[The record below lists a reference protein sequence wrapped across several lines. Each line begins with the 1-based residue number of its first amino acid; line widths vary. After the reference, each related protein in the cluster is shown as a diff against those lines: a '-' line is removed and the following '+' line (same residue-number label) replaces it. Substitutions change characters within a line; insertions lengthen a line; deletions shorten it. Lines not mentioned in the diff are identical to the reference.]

1 MESSGSMYNKAMP
14 YLAMV
19 FMRFGSAG
27 MPIVAKFALNRGM
40 SQHVLVVYRFAIA
53 TLVLAPFAIVFDRF
67 GFSES
72 KAKDD
77 LLYICSDIAA
87 GLIGETFALLCRPTI
102 DQNLYYTGIK
112 YTTATVASALC
123 NVLPAFVFLL
133 AWACRLEKVDM
144 RKLNCQAKILGTIGT
159 VGGAMIMTLV
169 NGPILPLP
177 WTKVTNEHQSTV
189 SATKDDPLKGALMIL
204 AGCVCWACFVILQA
218 ITLKSYPAELSLT
231 TLVCFMGA
239 IEGTIVAL
247 VMEGG
252 NAAAWS
258 IHWDSKLFAAVYSGV
273 ICSGV
278 AYYVG
283 AMVIQAK
290 GPVFY
295 AAFNPLTMVIVAIMS
310 SFIFSEIMYLGRVI
324 GAIVIV
330 VGLYLVLW
338 GKNKDQ
344 HSSDSDSNEEAAAPR
359 SGEQMAAIGTETAVV
374 TSNQDFVLLDVISR
388 AAAAADDESVKE
400 KNQKQIP

>member
-1 MESSGSMYNKAMP
+1 MTMKASASIYKPAMP
-14 YLAMV
+14 YMAMV

-27 MPIVAKFALNRGM
+27 LPIVAKYALNKGM

-53 TLVLAPFAIVFDRF
+53 TLVLAPFAIVFDRKVRPKMTLSVF
-67 GFSES
+67 VQIV
-72 KAKDD
+72 
-77 LLYICSDIAA
+77 LLS
-87 GLIGETFALLCRPTI
+87 LLEPVI
-102 DQNLYYTGIK
+102 DQNLYYTGMK
-112 YTTATVASALC
+112 YTTATVATALC

-133 AWACRLEKVDM
+133 AWVCRLEKVNM
-144 RKLNCQAKILGTIGT
+144 RKLHCQAKILGTIGT
-159 VGGAMIMTLV
+159 IGGAMIMTIV

-177 WTKVTNEHQSTV
+177 WTKVNHQHQSTNIA
-189 SATKDDPLKGALMIL
+189 ATTKEDPLKGAFMIL
-204 AGCVCWACFVILQA
+204 VGCVCWACFVILQA

-231 TLVCFMGA
+231 TLICLMGT
-239 IEGTIVAL
+239 IEGAIVAL
-247 VMEGG
+247 VMEKG

-258 IHWDSKLFAAVYSGV
+258 IHWDSKLLAAVYSGI

-290 GPVFY
+290 GPVFF

-330 VGLYLVLW
+330 LGLYLVLW
-338 GKNKDQ
+338 GKSKDQ
-344 HSSDSDSNEEAAAPR
+344 LSSDSNAAPS
-359 SGEQMAAIGTETAVV
+359 SGEQMAATSETAG
-374 TSNQDFVLLDVISR
+374 TSNQDFVLLDVSR
-388 AAAAADDESVKE
+388 VAAADESVE
-400 KNQKQIP
+400 ENQKQIP